1 MLPKCYYAS
10 PATSSIKRL
19 ANILQDSSY
28 RMKAL
33 IENILDF
40 ARGRFGEGIIL
51 NRSEDNSV
59 EEALQQVIT
68 ELAITWPGRTINAN
82 FELNGSVNCDV
93 KRVAQVLSNLLG
105 NALTHGKKD
114 SPVTVN
120 VLAASNE
127 FIMRVVNEGKPIPDA
142 VKEKLFQ
149 PFSRGEVVPNQQGL
163 GLGLYIASEI
173 AHSHGGTL
181 DVESNEQETV
191 FTFKIPV
198 V

>member
-1 MLPKCYYAS
+1 M
-10 PATSSIKRL
+10 
-19 ANILQDSSY
+19 
-28 RMKAL
+28 
-33 IENILDF
+33 
-40 ARGRFGEGIIL
+40 
-51 NRSEDNSV
+51 SV
-59 EEALQQVIT
+59 T
-68 ELAITWPGRTINAN
+68 
-82 FELNGSVNCDV
+82 
-93 KRVAQVLSNLLG
+93 
-105 NALTHGKKD
+105 
-114 SPVTVN
+114 
-120 VLAASNE
+120 
-127 FIMRVVNEGKPIPDA
+127 NEGKPIPDA